1 MRFPSIPTI
10 IRSFSIY
17 NFSVARNNWPAAYK
31 GLQSPVVRN
40 STVSFMPTIPFLSGF
55 FGQQKDMTNY
65 PVKKSDDQWQA
76 KLSSRQFEVLRNKD
90 TEAAF
95 TGQYDKHMPSEGTY
109 VGPFARDYSCRSRE
123 NLTDNGLFIAMR
135 RL

>member
-31 GLQSPVVRN
+31 GSQTPVVRN

-55 FGQQKDMTNY
+55 FGQQKDMKDY
-65 PVKKSDDQWQA
+65 PVKESEEYWRA
-76 KLSSRQFEVLRNKD
+76 NLSKEQFRVIRQKG
-90 TEAAF
+90 TEAPYA
-95 TGQYDKHMPSEGTY
+95 GEYDKHMPSEGVY
-109 VGPFARDYSCRSRE
+109 VCLYP
-123 NLTDNGLFIAMR
+123 LK
-135 RL
+135 

>member
-31 GLQSPVVRN
+31 GLQSPFVGN

-55 FGQQKDMTNY
+55 FGQQKDMKDY
-65 PVKKSDDQWQA
+65 PVKEPDNVWQT
-76 KLSSRQFEVLRNKD
+76 KLNKEQFRIVRNKQ
-90 TEAAF
+90 TEAPYSGRF
-95 TGQYDKHMPSEGTY
+95 DKEFHEDGTY
-109 VGPFARDYSCRSRE
+109 VSTMFQQSI
-123 NLTDNGLFIAMR
+123 TT
-135 RL
+135 

>member
-17 NFSVARNNWPAAYK
+17 NFSVARNSWPAAYK

-55 FGQQKDMTNY
+55 FGQQKDMKDY
-65 PVKKSDDQWQA
+65 PVKESEEYWRA
-76 KLSSRQFEVLRNKD
+76 NLSKEQFRVIRQKG
-90 TEAAF
+90 TEAPYA
-95 TGQYDKHMPSEGTY
+95 GEYDKHMPSEGVY
-109 VGPFARDYSCRSRE
+109 VCLYP
-123 NLTDNGLFIAMR
+123 LK
-135 RL
+135 